1 MQHYYLPEY
10 LFIVYKV
17 LKMSK
22 LDLSAEFCFKT
33 TQKLYFYRY
42 RAKIKPR
49 IEQNVDKTVKQFM

>member
-33 TQKLYFYRY
+33 TQKLYFSSLSS
-42 RAKIKPR
+42 K
-49 IEQNVDKTVKQFM
+49 D